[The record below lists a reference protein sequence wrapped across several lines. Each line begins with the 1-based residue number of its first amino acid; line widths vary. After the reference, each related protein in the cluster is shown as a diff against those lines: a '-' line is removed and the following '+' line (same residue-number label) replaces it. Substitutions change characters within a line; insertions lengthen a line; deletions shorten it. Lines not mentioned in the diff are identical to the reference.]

1 MNRCRKEMC
10 DQEMPE
16 TDAGAV
22 LSRLDAG
29 VLTLILIAAVYYF
42 VCLFRSCMPYL
53 DRYVAYLK

>member
-1 MNRCRKEMC
+1 MC